1 MIIMVIKLILLALFY
16 WWVNRGAERLSKK
29 DKEFLWWHYSLMT
42 NLREPKRKRISEFK
56 NRFMIFTQIEKEVE
70 KKGKMITTT
79 ATTNPR
85 TSQDLW
91 ENIKWS
97 SIHVL

>member
-1 MIIMVIKLILLALFY
+1 
-16 WWVNRGAERLSKK
+16 
-29 DKEFLWWHYSLMT
+29 MT

-91 ENIKWS
+91 ENIK
-97 SIHVL
+97 